1 MGRDPTGEFI
11 RRGDY
16 GADTHRGRPGEETGR
31 GLGGPAGLT
40 LGPEKTPSRNLPARG
55 WSMHI
60 CVCVHA
66 HSHTHSH
73 TQVSFIYVYISYT
86 YIFIDNFQIFKTVR
100 LRECISGAPPR
111 VWTGRVGVRALM
123 LKPCQPRRFRWQEPL
138 PLPGAQAL
146 GHLSARPR
154 RRRPCRQTSRS
165 LRTWW
170 APPAEAR
177 TRPVHVVAAG
187 LRPP

>member
-40 LGPEKTPSRNLPARG
+40 LGPEKTPSRNLRAWG

-73 TQVSFIYVYISYT
+73 TEVSFIYVYISYT
-86 YIFIDNFQIFKTVR
+86 YIFIDNFQIFKTV
-100 LRECISGAPPR
+100 
-111 VWTGRVGVRALM
+111 
-123 LKPCQPRRFRWQEPL
+123 
-138 PLPGAQAL
+138 
-146 GHLSARPR
+146 
-154 RRRPCRQTSRS
+154 
-165 LRTWW
+165 
-170 APPAEAR
+170 
-177 TRPVHVVAAG
+177 
-187 LRPP
+187 